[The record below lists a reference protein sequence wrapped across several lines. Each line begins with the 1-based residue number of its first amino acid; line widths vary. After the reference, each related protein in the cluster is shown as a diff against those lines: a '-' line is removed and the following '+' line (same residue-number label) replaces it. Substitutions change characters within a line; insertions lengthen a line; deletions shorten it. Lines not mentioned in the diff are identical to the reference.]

1 MANLNLV
8 GYIAMYVIGIILM
21 FAISFVTY
29 KKHGLQFRQALL
41 FTLLAF
47 AGGMAGTK
55 LAGIIQT
62 AVLHAAGIEDSS
74 GMSIYGAVIFTPII
88 VLIVCLIFKQPW
100 KPILDLLAPGGITLV
115 GCAKLGCLF
124 LGCCPGI
131 ECSFG
136 VYYSNYKKTMF
147 PSPIF
152 EFITILI
159 ILAVG
164 FLYTFKYKKRVTG
177 ALYPL
182 LCILYGSTR
191 FFWEFL
197 RYYRPEEAKHIILG
211 FSFWQFVS
219 ILVTVAGIV
228 WFIALQPECLHKIK
242 SRFSKPQVQ
251 QKASHGKG
259 KR

>member
-1 MANLNLV
+1 MANLNLT
-8 GYIAMYVIGIILM
+8 GYLAMYVIGTVLM
-21 FAISFVTY
+21 FTVSMLTY
-29 KKHGLQFRQALL
+29 KKHNLKLRQAIV
-41 FTLLAF
+41 FTLIAF

-55 LAGIIQT
+55 LMGMIHT
-62 AVLHAAGIEDSS
+62 AVLQAAGFSDTS

-88 VLIVCLIFKQPW
+88 VLLICLICKQPW
-100 KPILDLLAPGGITLV
+100 RPILDLLAPSGIILV

-136 VYYSNYKKTMF
+136 IYYENYKATMF

-152 EFITILI
+152 EFITIAAIVAL
-159 ILAVG
+159 G
-164 FLYTFKYKKRVTG
+164 FWYTFKSGKHVAGTV
-177 ALYPL
+177 YPL
-182 LCILYGSTR
+182 LCMLYGSTR
-191 FFWEFL
+191 FLWEFM
-197 RYYRPEEAKHIILG
+197 RYYQPAEAKHMILG
-211 FSFWQFVS
+211 MSFWQFVS
-219 ILVTVAGIV
+219 ILVTLAGAA

-242 SRFSKPQVQ
+242 SRSSKPQVQ